1 MGLIDDPAIREKTKR
16 TSATLFKGVSN
27 EVGFEH
33 WKRFDKGLARDL
45 SLFFTGVMYSREVIS
60 PASSSPISVAQ
71 MGTWRT
77 KFLVPSIGS
86 MIQRR
91 R

>member
-45 SLFFTGVMYSREVIS
+45 SLFFT
-60 PASSSPISVAQ
+60 ASCTAA
-71 MGTWRT
+71 R
-77 KFLVPSIGS
+77 
-86 MIQRR
+86 
-91 R
+91 